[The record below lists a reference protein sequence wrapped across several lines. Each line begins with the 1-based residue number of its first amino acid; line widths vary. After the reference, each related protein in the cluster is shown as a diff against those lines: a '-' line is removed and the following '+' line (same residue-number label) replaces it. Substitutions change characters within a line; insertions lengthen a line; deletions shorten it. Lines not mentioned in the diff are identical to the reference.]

1 MSINILPSSRFSL
14 FTDLFCWWSIHII
27 CCEETWLGLI
37 GLLFLEMI
45 LLIWYSVTISDNAVL
60 LLGAQQ
66 SDSVVHTCR
75 SVAQSCLSLLW
86 PLGCAR
92 QAPLSMGFP
101 RPEHC
106 SGLPFP
112 SPGDLPDQGE
122 SHVSSIGQRILCHR
136 LTRETHTYIRVSVC
150 VCETQGERIFF
161 RFFSYIGY
169 HKRWYRQLSD
179 GYLTVSY
186 NWLLYH
192 QSSSLIICL
201 IMYVH

>member
-1 MSINILPSSRFSL
+1 M
-14 FTDLFCWWSIHII
+14 
-27 CCEETWLGLI
+27 
-37 GLLFLEMI
+37 
-45 LLIWYSVTISDNAVL
+45 L

-86 PLGCAR
+86 PRGLCPPGSTVHGVSQAR
-92 QAPLSMGFP
+92 TLQWLAVSFSRGSSWP
-101 RPEHC
+101 RREPCLLHWPAD
-106 SGLPFP
+106 SLPP
-112 SPGDLPDQGE
+112 THQGNAY
-122 SHVSSIGQRILCHR
+122 I
-136 LTRETHTYIRVSVC
+136 HTCVCVSVC

-201 IMYVH
+201 IMCVH